1 MANQDAIDRL
11 RAQIEDQFSFTE
23 ISHPSARASNTA
35 ARPTPEVV
43 VNTLPDGDYD
53 RGDRP
58 PSSRSGVINSR
69 TPLTS
74 TARRSSGGIR
84 GGLRSGGMGGGSVA
98 SAAVSGISGIGSGS
112 IISPTSMQPVPSAP
126 GVVGGG
132 IRAGSTISAYGK
144 RPDYFTR
151 LVGIREPL
159 KKSDVGTKVC
169 FAVLGKGGKVCMAQC
184 RHKEKGCGT
193 RGHDKRKY
201 VPLYEDSIYVPC
213 MSKGLLK
220 NPAAYFE
227 PSIGR
232 GDLLPEYEV
241 AFFGS
246 NPRDPPMNTSY
257 NWCVLIEEAK
267 LAKERADAE
276 LQGDYEGSEDE
287 EEVED
292 EDERGDYQALQRAP
306 DYTTSFKFSTLPKEI
321 KFEEVVPEEGD
332 YTDALL
338 ETRRMLSEL
347 VENLHRVAMAIPLEG
362 EDAAQHLAPTV
373 NNLIDT
379 MNRVLRSLREVS
391 EALGD
396 YDQITQEGYSDMVD
410 AILSKSSEGSLNP
423 SQSLALKEL
432 GEKVDTL
439 YTVLNDLEVDIDAL
453 PTTDH
458 VSVAVMT
465 GIQPLGLQITTILQR
480 LTQLENAGSTSGGGG
495 SILPPVSGTSPAPS
509 TIPLSSWLT
518 DASGSP
524 VIELSTLLNEHR
536 DLVAKVANLEA
547 SVSSQGGVVIGS
559 QSFASERALRTFML
573 KHAPNLQLDAFAA
586 FPDACSLF
594 SYDKE
599 ADDSTTA
606 HQMLQKMGVDNPV
619 TRRFINS
626 FKSRYPPLYTGG
638 AIVTEIK
645 SGEKISCLSNRG
657 QWNGVDGNTGDR
669 QKIKDAIRSAKTLG
683 KQYCTDHL
691 PSGPLRELAKEMVD
705 ASEDFHEKLH
715 NHFEDQL
722 STLVDSGIPVDEVLT
737 LLSDQ
742 FVLLFGR
749 LYSARKLSLEYT
761 RNVDVWDWGVRAVW
775 VAMKALQVQDE
786 ATKAG
791 LKQDSG
797 MGISFVHFLTKQTG
811 KKFNQMLGGGVE
823 DVTKVAKA
831 ARDTA
836 NTAKAAAESAKTNAE
851 AAHNKIDQVLELN
864 STLVKPKKETKKRK

>member
-1 MANQDAIDRL
+1 
-11 RAQIEDQFSFTE
+11 
-23 ISHPSARASNTA
+23 
-35 ARPTPEVV
+35 
-43 VNTLPDGDYD
+43 
-53 RGDRP
+53 
-58 PSSRSGVINSR
+58 
-69 TPLTS
+69 
-74 TARRSSGGIR
+74 
-84 GGLRSGGMGGGSVA
+84 
-98 SAAVSGISGIGSGS
+98 
-112 IISPTSMQPVPSAP
+112 
-126 GVVGGG
+126 
-132 IRAGSTISAYGK
+132 
-144 RPDYFTR
+144 
-151 LVGIREPL
+151 
-159 KKSDVGTKVC
+159 
-169 FAVLGKGGKVCMAQC
+169 
-184 RHKEKGCGT
+184 
-193 RGHDKRKY
+193 
-201 VPLYEDSIYVPC
+201 
-213 MSKGLLK
+213 
-220 NPAAYFE
+220 
-227 PSIGR
+227 
-232 GDLLPEYEV
+232 
-241 AFFGS
+241 
-246 NPRDPPMNTSY
+246 
-257 NWCVLIEEAK
+257 
-267 LAKERADAE
+267 
-276 LQGDYEGSEDE
+276 
-287 EEVED
+287 
-292 EDERGDYQALQRAP
+292 
-306 DYTTSFKFSTLPKEI
+306 
-321 KFEEVVPEEGD
+321 
-332 YTDALL
+332 
-338 ETRRMLSEL
+338 MLSEL
-347 VENLHRVAMAIPLEG
+347 VENLHRVALAIPLEG
-362 EDAAQHLAPTV
+362 EEAAQHLAPTV

-379 MNRVLRSLREVS
+379 MNRVLRSLRDVS

-432 GEKVDTL
+432 GEKVDNL
-439 YTVLNDLEVDIDAL
+439 YTILNDFEMDIDAL

-458 VSVAVMT
+458 VNVAVMT
-465 GIQPLGLQITTILQR
+465 GIQPLGMQITAILQR
-480 LTQLENAGSTSGGGG
+480 LTQVENAGSTSGWGG
-495 SILPPVSGTSPAPS
+495 SAPPPLSGTSPASAPS
-509 TIPLSSWLT
+509 TIPLSYWLT

-573 KHAPNLQLDAFAA
+573 KHAPHLKLDAFAA

-626 FKSRYPPLYTGG
+626 FKSRYPSPYTGG
-638 AIVTEIK
+638 TVVSEIK
-645 SGEKISCLSNRG
+645 SGDKISCLSNRG

-737 LLSDQ
+737 ILSDQ

-775 VAMKALQVQDE
+775 VAMKALQIQDE

>member
-11 RAQIEDQFSFTE
+11 RAQMEDQFSFTE
-23 ISHPSARASNTA
+23 VSHPSARASSTS

-43 VNTLPDGDYD
+43 VATSPEGGYN
-53 RGDRP
+53 RP

-74 TARRSSGGIR
+74 TARRSSGGTR
-84 GGLRSGGMGGGSVA
+84 SGFRSGGLGGGSVA
-98 SAAVSGISGIGSGS
+98 SAAVSGISGIGSSS
-112 IISPTSMQPVPSAP
+112 ILSPTAVRPVESTP
-126 GVVGGG
+126 GAAGGG
-132 IRAGSTISAYGK
+132 VRAGTTVSAYGK
-144 RPDYFTR
+144 RPDYCTK
-151 LVGIREPL
+151 LVAIREPM

-169 FAVLGKGGKVCMAQC
+169 FAVVGKGGKVCMAQC

-213 MSKGLLK
+213 QPVGLLK
-220 NPAAYFE
+220 SPTAYFE
-227 PSIGR
+227 PSIGA

-241 AFFGS
+241 AFFGT
-246 NPRDPPMNTSY
+246 NPRDPPKNTSY
-257 NWCVLIEEAK
+257 NWCALIEEAK
-267 LAKERADAE
+267 RAKERANAE
-276 LQGDYEGSEDE
+276 LQDDYAGSEGEEDE
-287 EEVED
+287 EED
-292 EDERGDYQALQRAP
+292 EGADYQVLQRAP
-306 DYTTSFKFSTLPKEI
+306 DYTSAFNFSTLPKEI
-321 KFEEVVPEEGD
+321 EFEEAVPEEGG
-332 YTDALL
+332 YTDALQ
-338 ETRRMLSEL
+338 ETRRMISKL
-347 VENLHRVAMAIPLEG
+347 VENLHRVALAIPLEG
-362 EDAAQHLAPTV
+362 EEAAQHLASTV
-373 NNLIDT
+373 NNLVDT
-379 MNRVLRSLREVS
+379 MNRVVRSLRDLS

-396 YDQITQEGYSDMVD
+396 HDQITQEGYADMVD
-410 AILSKSSEGSLNP
+410 AILSKSSEGSFNP

-432 GEKVDTL
+432 GEKVDNM
-439 YTVLNDLEVDIDAL
+439 YTILNDLEVDIDAL

-458 VSVAVMT
+458 VNVAVMT
-465 GIQPLGLQITTILQR
+465 GIQPLGMQITAILQR
-480 LTQLENAGSTSGGGG
+480 LTQVENAGPTSGGGA
-495 SILPPVSGTSPAPS
+495 SIPPPVSGTSTASAPPS
-509 TIPLSSWLT
+509 TIPLSCWLT
-518 DASGSP
+518 DDSGSP
-524 VIELSTLLNEHR
+524 VIELSTLLNDHR

-573 KHAPNLQLDAFAA
+573 KHAPHLKLDDFAA

-594 SYDKE
+594 SFDKE

-626 FKSRYPPLYTGG
+626 FKSRYPSPYTGG
-638 AIVTEIK
+638 NVVSEIR
-645 SGEKISCLSNRG
+645 SGEKISCLSSRG

-669 QKIKDAIRSAKTLG
+669 QKIKDSIRSAKTLG

-775 VAMKALQVQDE
+775 VAMKALQIQDE

>member
-132 IRAGSTISAYGK
+132 IRAGSTVSAYGK

-184 RHKEKGCGT
+184 RHKEKGRGT

-836 NTAKAAAESAKTNAE
+836 NTAKAAAESAKSNAE